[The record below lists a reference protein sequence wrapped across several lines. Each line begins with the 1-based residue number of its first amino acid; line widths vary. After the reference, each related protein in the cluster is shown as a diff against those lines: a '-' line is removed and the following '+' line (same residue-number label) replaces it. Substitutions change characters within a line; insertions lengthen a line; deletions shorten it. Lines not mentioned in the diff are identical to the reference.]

1 MKKKKYKLKNWVVVT
16 LFYTEIIILTLVYM
30 NSIK

>member
-1 MKKKKYKLKNWVVVT
+1 MKKKQYILKRWVVVT
-16 LFYTEIIILTLVYM
+16 LFYAELVILTLVYI

>member
-1 MKKKKYKLKNWVVVT
+1 MKKKKYRLKNWVVVT
-16 LFYTEIIILTLVYM
+16 LFYGTLVILTLIYS

>member
-1 MKKKKYKLKNWVVVT
+1 MKKKRVLKPIWVKVV
-16 LFYTEIIILTLVYM
+16 FYTEVVILTLVYI

>member
-16 LFYTEIIILTLVYM
+16 LFYAEIIILTLVYI

>member
-1 MKKKKYKLKNWVVVT
+1 MEKKKYRLKKWVVVT
-16 LFYTEIIILTLVYM
+16 LFYTEIIILTLVYA

>member
-1 MKKKKYKLKNWVVVT
+1 MEKKKYKLKNWVVVT
-16 LFYTEIIILTLVYM
+16 LFYTEIIILTLVYI

>member
-1 MKKKKYKLKNWVVVT
+1 MEKKKYKLKKWVVVT
-16 LFYTEIIILTLVYM
+16 LFYAELVILTLVYI

>member
-1 MKKKKYKLKNWVVVT
+1 MKKKKYRLKNWVVVT
-16 LFYTEIIILTLVYM
+16 LFYTELVILTLVYI

>member
-1 MKKKKYKLKNWVVVT
+1 MKKKKYRLKNWVVAT
-16 LFYTEIIILTLVYM
+16 IFYAEIIILTLIYI